1 MFSSKGERATMAN
14 GKVEV
19 EETQAE
25 HRKGKRWQNLFVG
38 CSSWGLHQKGQKEN
52 GSKPSRY
59 TDVGVTRDN
68 YKSKYAK
75 NIPHIYS
82 KVSLLS
88 CARVT
93 LCFQNIAFSFSH
105 RGRKTVV
112 SLPIINCHRN
122 ITRNSVS
129 AVMCPNLAQSLEHP
143 LFDISHG
150 ITLYYKL
157 YKKKTKLKNW
167 SMKFLWAWSKGLR
180 LCEQSVIVAF
190 WSLIFISDWHK
201 GLKQDKH

>member
-1 MFSSKGERATMAN
+1 MLLPKGTFPATKAMFTGFQYRSLKMFSSKGERPTMAN

-19 EETQAE
+19 EEPQAE
-25 HRKGKRWQNLFVG
+25 HRKRKRWQNLFVG
-38 CSSWGLHQKGQKEN
+38 CSSWGLHQKGQKEI
-52 GSKPSRY
+52 GSMPSRY
-59 TDVGVTRDN
+59 TDVGVTRDD

-75 NIPHIYS
+75 IIPHIYS

-112 SLPIINCHRN
+112 SLPIINCHGN

-129 AVMCPNLAQSLEHP
+129 AIMFPNLAQSLEHP
-143 LFDISHG
+143 LFDSRMELLCI
-150 ITLYYKL
+150 INFRNQ
-157 YKKKTKLKNW
+157 TKLNIW
-167 SMKFLWAWSKGLR
+167 SMKFLWA
-180 LCEQSVIVAF
+180 
-190 WSLIFISDWHK
+190 
-201 GLKQDKH
+201 

>member
-1 MFSSKGERATMAN
+1 MKYLCLRSKTILLPKDTFLATQAMFTGFQYCSLKMFSSKGERATMAN

-19 EETQAE
+19 EEPQAE
-25 HRKGKRWQNLFVG
+25 HRNGKRWQNLFVG
-38 CSSWGLHQKGQKEN
+38 CSSWGLHQKGQKEI
-52 GSKPSRY
+52 GSMPSRY
-59 TDVGVTRDN
+59 TDVGVTRDD

-75 NIPHIYS
+75 IIPHIYS

-88 CARVT
+88 CACVT

-129 AVMCPNLAQSLEHP
+129 AVMFPNLAQSLENP

-157 YKKKTKLKNW
+157 
-167 SMKFLWAWSKGLR
+167 
-180 LCEQSVIVAF
+180 
-190 WSLIFISDWHK
+190 
-201 GLKQDKH
+201 